1 MRKELVKEV
10 NFGRAVAR
18 ITVTGYLK
26 ENMMDGW
33 IKTGEEL
40 IIYEKIEI
48 VADGKVVESSSYAKE
63 IECNFLY
70 ENLFEKM
77 GLDKNKKYSKVGEA
91 ITEGENVAKE
101 INEAIKE
108 MKEQITAE
116 FGMKTKEQIEE
127 GIEKEEE
134 IAEAKEIVKKAEK
147 IGIENLMTKE
157 EYKRWV
163 KSYNNIMNEGGEGY
177 IPQRVT
183 KEDYKWAINK
193 LKEMK

>member
-10 NFGRAVAR
+10 EFGRAVAR
-18 ITVTGYLK
+18 ITVIGYTK

-40 IIYEKIEI
+40 IINEKIEI
-48 VADGKVVESSSYAKE
+48 VANGKVVESSSHAKA

-70 ENLFEKM
+70 EGFFEKM
-77 GLDKNKKYSKVGEA
+77 GLDKNKNYTKVGEA
-91 ITEGENVAKE
+91 ITEGEHVAKE
-101 INEAIKE
+101 INAAIKE
-108 MKEQITAE
+108 MKGQIAE
-116 FGMKTKEQIEE
+116 EFEMKTREQIEE
-127 GIEKEEE
+127 EIEKEEE

-183 KEDYKWAINK
+183 KEDYEWAVNK
-193 LKEMK
+193 LKEVH